1 MNLVDKD
8 LKYIWHPYTHQ
19 KLMPPPIPVAKAKGT
34 LLFDESGKKYI
45 DAISSWWVNI
55 HGHAHPYIAKKIYK
69 QAETLEHII
78 FAGFTHKPA
87 VNLAKKILPL
97 LPGKFKKV
105 FYNDNGSTAVEV
117 ALKMAL
123 QFWVNGE
130 EKRTKIV
137 ALCHSYH
144 GDTFGAMSVSSRSI
158 FTKAFEDKLFE
169 VIFIDTPSHTNTQ
182 QIKCQIE
189 QYINEIACFI
199 YEPLLQGAGGMKMHD
214 PYCLNELLVFF
225 KKNNIICIAD
235 EVLTGFYRTG
245 KMFAGEFLKST
256 ADIICLSKGLTGGTM
271 ALGLTACTQKIY
283 DRFVSDDKT
292 KTFYHG
298 HSFTAN
304 PLACTAALASL
315 RLLEKKKCIKN
326 INKII
331 LGNKRFLT
339 RLQNSKLNSRVKN
352 LRQSGTVIAF
362 EIITLA
368 TDNYLNSISNS
379 FSAFCLQRGVYLRS
393 LGNTIYIMPPYCI
406 KKKELK
412 KVYSVIKKFI
422 KRYTEK
428 ELLPP
433 ENFNSSGIHNYSPQ
447 Q

>member
-1 MNLVDKD
+1 
-8 LKYIWHPYTHQ
+8 
-19 KLMPPPIPVAKAKGT
+19 
-34 LLFDESGKKYI
+34 
-45 DAISSWWVNI
+45 
-55 HGHAHPYIAKKIYK
+55 
-69 QAETLEHII
+69 
-78 FAGFTHKPA
+78 
-87 VNLAKKILPL
+87 
-97 LPGKFKKV
+97 
-105 FYNDNGSTAVEV
+105 
-117 ALKMAL
+117 
-123 QFWVNGE
+123 
-130 EKRTKIV
+130 
-137 ALCHSYH
+137 
-144 GDTFGAMSVSSRSI
+144 
-158 FTKAFEDKLFE
+158 
-169 VIFIDTPSHTNTQ
+169 
-182 QIKCQIE
+182 
-189 QYINEIACFI
+189 
-199 YEPLLQGAGGMKMHD
+199 MKMYD
-214 PYCLNELLVFF
+214 PHCLNELLVFF

-271 ALGLTACTQKIY
+271 ALGVTACTQKIY

-315 RLLEKKKCIKN
+315 RLLQKKKCIKN
-326 INKII
+326 INKIT
-331 LGNKRFLT
+331 LRNKRFLT
-339 RLQNSKLNSRVKN
+339 RLQNSKLNTKVKN

-362 EIITLA
+362 EIITIA

-379 FSAFCLQRGVYLRS
+379 FSAFCLQKGVYLRS

-422 KRYTEK
+422 KRYAEK